1 MKPDEVD
8 TNKEETESD
17 LVEGDVIGD
26 TAYSQRFV
34 LKILLKLANQD
45 TLKDEIQEKTF
56 EDDLCTLWDMTSERD
71 VVLFL
76 LKHDVLNL
84 FNFALPVID
93 TPRIIEIIIGMIGN
107 MCCQKE
113 AVAVLLKLDTFLTTL
128 LNNINSDDS
137 LILIQVFRLVSANLF
152 GANDEALLIW
162 MSLFKSANYSTALYF
177 ILKNSSNKDLLVTA
191 LDNLNTVTSYYNTE
205 KFREDYFTH
214 FVTLEALESLTAAFT
229 ELIITQNDICESE
242 ELERVLVISLQI
254 TLNLVSCDKSKEL
267 FHNSKENVIKVLSN
281 VLEYYESKFVNQ
293 REIDSDLTDIVDTA
307 NSVVRMLNL
316 SEVTK
321 PDKYFSPSYRMWK
334 ALKLAS
340 KTDKNGCGFEDED
353 VDELQDFATKIKS
366 PLSTLICSYLEK
378 CQEEDFLV
386 VLDKI
391 AADYEEILN
400 SVTDQVLKLNV
411 SNRAGNYR
419 TRLTDNVDS

>member
-1 MKPDEVD
+1 MKPEELH
-8 TNKEETESD
+8 TNKEEAESE

-45 TLKDEIQEKTF
+45 TLKDEVQEKTF

-84 FNFALPVID
+84 FAFALPVID

-128 LNNINSDDS
+128 LDYINSDDS

-152 GANDEALLIW
+152 GADEEALLIW
-162 MSLFKSANYSTALYF
+162 MNLFKCSNYSTALYF

-191 LDNLNTVTSYYNTE
+191 LDNLNTVSSYYSTE

-214 FVTLEALESLTAAFT
+214 FVNLDALESLAAAFT
-229 ELIITQNDICESE
+229 ELTITQNEACDTE

-254 TLNLVSCDKSKEL
+254 ILNLVSCDKSKEL
-267 FHNSKENVIKVLSN
+267 FHNSKENVIIILSN

-307 NSVVRMLNL
+307 NSVVHSL
-316 SEVTK
+316 SAQVVT
-321 PDKYFSPSYRMWK
+321 
-334 ALKLAS
+334 
-340 KTDKNGCGFEDED
+340 
-353 VDELQDFATKIKS
+353 
-366 PLSTLICSYLEK
+366 
-378 CQEEDFLV
+378 LV
-386 VLDKI
+386 Q
-391 AADYEEILN
+391 YN
-400 SVTDQVLKLNV
+400 N
-411 SNRAGNYR
+411 
-419 TRLTDNVDS
+419 